1 MRWWVRPCEPA
12 TAQID
17 QLKKKKIE
25 NGRTE
30 TDGFSASSD
39 LGMKTIWYWRGVLKL
54 KKIVI
59 YRRCPQASFFFFLG
73 QLYTC
78 MSHPPLPLSGG
89 TFPPFGLSDVTL
101 KHVRITTLE
110 IEDVYARGQNWKW
123 KKEFPRTLTVHVEQ
137 GRSAKQCETISF
149 LNRPLQPASNFK
161 LGRICFRSG
170 NFQKLF
176 CSPWT
181 NFPALRF
188 PLIV

>member
-1 MRWWVRPCEPA
+1 
-12 TAQID
+12 
-17 QLKKKKIE
+17 
-25 NGRTE
+25 
-30 TDGFSASSD
+30 
-39 LGMKTIWYWRGVLKL
+39 
-54 KKIVI
+54 
-59 YRRCPQASFFFFLG
+59 
-73 QLYTC
+73 

-188 PLIV
+188 PLIVLVNHILDNLYLLLYHDTQKCYVRNSNWTDFPSTHCHFRFQIGKKKNFFLFQAKSLRV